1 VAPLTVTVGLAYA
14 PTAARSARRERT
26 ATVTEISLANGTSI
40 PLPAVAAVSGMRS
53 AERRR
58 N

>member
-1 VAPLTVTVGLAYA
+1 LCW
-14 PTAARSARRERT
+14 ERT